1 MPEAI
6 ANSIPAA
13 VNVEH
18 AGASLLDQ
26 IVGQSKVAKS
36 TSEHARAKDII
47 AELVQEVMNG
57 SVVMSS
63 NLCATLDARVA
74 QLDTLISEQLSAVMH
89 ALSFSNSSQ
98 AGGVCIICANRPQRV
113 RC

>member
-1 MPEAI
+1 MAELA
-6 ANSIPAA
+6 ANNASTARSEEP
-13 VNVEH
+13 V
-18 AGASLLDQ
+18 GDSLLDQ

-47 AELVQEVMNG
+47 TELVNEVMNG

-74 QLDTLISEQLSAVMH
+74 QLDTLISEQIGRAQV
-89 ALSFSNSSQ
+89 
-98 AGGVCIICANRPQRV
+98 
-113 RC
+113 